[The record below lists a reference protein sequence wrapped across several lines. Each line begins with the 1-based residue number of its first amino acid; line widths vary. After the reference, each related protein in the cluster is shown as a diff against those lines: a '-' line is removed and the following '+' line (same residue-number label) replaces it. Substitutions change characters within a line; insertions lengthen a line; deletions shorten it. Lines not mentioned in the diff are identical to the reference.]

1 MSERIGVGLIGCG
14 SLSQIGILPQL
25 AEADAREHVDL
36 IAVCDAVPERAVD
49 TARAYGVPHAL
60 TNSNELIARDD
71 IDLVLV
77 VTPIGLHYPLALQ
90 ALHAGKHVYVQKTM
104 TTTYG
109 EAKDLVETARERGLV
124 LIAAPGQMLA
134 PAMRAMRSLVTSGAL
149 GDVYWA
155 WGSTGGWQHHLEANR
170 QGDDARNSADPS
182 WYYTRSG
189 GPLRDVTVYV
199 LHSLTGILGPAKRVA
214 AMSGVRTREHR
225 WRDKV
230 IPVEIDDNTMLM
242 LDFGDA
248 TFAMLGGH
256 SAATGKLIQWGGMGI
271 YGSRGSVET
280 LDIEPLS
287 GHPVALAINGDV
299 DLPEL
304 EPAGAGVYTLRTRL
318 PHVDERHAA
327 IPEPHVYADI
337 MHCVDCIRTG
347 ALPVA
352 SGEHAA
358 HVVEIIEKGYLAAE
372 TGQAQQLESTFSMAS
387 LSTRGPNQ

>member
-1 MSERIGVGLIGCG
+1 MSERIRIGLIGCG

-25 AEADAREHVDL
+25 SEPDARERIDL
-36 IAVCDAVPERAVD
+36 VAVCDTVAARAEA
-49 TARAYGVPHAL
+49 TAQAYGVPHAL
-60 TNSNELIARDD
+60 TSPDELIARDD

-77 VTPIGLHYPLALQ
+77 ITPIGFHHSLALK

-104 TTTYG
+104 TTTYE
-109 EAKDLVETARERGLV
+109 EAKELVDTARERGLV
-124 LIAAPGQMLA
+124 LVSAPGQMLA
-134 PAMRAMRSLVTSGAL
+134 PAMRAMRSLVTTGAL

-170 QGDDARNSADPS
+170 QGDDARSSADPS
-182 WYYTRSG
+182 WYYSKSG

-214 AMSGVRTREHR
+214 AMSGIRTSEHR

-230 IPVEIDDNTMLM
+230 IPVEIDDNTMLT

-271 YGSRGSVET
+271 YGSRGSVEA
-280 LDIEPLS
+280 LEIEPLS
-287 GHPVALAINGDV
+287 GHPVSLAINGEAH
-299 DLPEL
+299 LPEL
-304 EPAGAGVYTLRTRL
+304 DPAGPDIYTLRTRL
-318 PHVDERHAA
+318 PHVTDAHAA

-337 MHCVDCIRTG
+337 MHCVDCIQTG
-347 ALPVA
+347 ASPVA

-358 HVVEIIEKGYLAAE
+358 HVVEIIEKGYLAAD
-372 TGQAQQLESTFSMAS
+372 TGRAQQLESSFSVPDLVA
-387 LSTRGPNQ
+387 GGGVQ

>member
-1 MSERIGVGLIGCG
+1 MSEQIGVGLIGCG

-25 AEADAREHVDL
+25 SEADAREHVNL
-36 IAVCDAVPERAVD
+36 IAVCDTVPERAVD
-49 TARAYGVPHAL
+49 TARAFGVPHAL
-60 TNSNELIARDD
+60 TNPDELIARDD

-77 VTPIGLHYPLALQ
+77 ITPIGFHYPLALQ

-104 TTTYG
+104 TTKYD
-109 EAKDLVETARERGLV
+109 EAKHLVETARARGLV
-124 LIAAPGQMLA
+124 LVAAPGQMLA
-134 PAMRAMRSLVTSGAL
+134 PAMRAMRSLVTTGAL

-182 WYYTRSG
+182 WYYSRSG

-199 LHSLTGILGPAKRVA
+199 LHSLTGILGPAKRVS

-271 YGSRGSVET
+271 YGSRGSVEA
-280 LDIEPLS
+280 LEIEPLS
-287 GHPVALAINGDV
+287 GHPVALAINGEA

-304 EPAGAGVYTLRTRL
+304 ETAGAGVYTLRTRL
-318 PHVDERHAA
+318 PHVNERHAA

-372 TGQAQQLESTFSMAS
+372 TGRAQQLKSTFSTAA
-387 LSTRGPNQ
+387 LSTGGSN

>member
-1 MSERIGVGLIGCG
+1 
-14 SLSQIGILPQL
+14 
-25 AEADAREHVDL
+25 
-36 IAVCDAVPERAVD
+36 
-49 TARAYGVPHAL
+49 AYGVPHAL
-60 TNSNELIARDD
+60 TNSDDLIARDD
-71 IDLVLV
+71 VDLVLV
-77 VTPIGLHYPLALQ
+77 ITPIGLHYPLALQ

-104 TTTYG
+104 TTAYG
-109 EAKDLVETARERGLV
+109 EAKDLVDTARELGLV
-124 LIAAPGQMLA
+124 LVAAPGQMLA
-134 PAMRAMRSLVTSGAL
+134 PAMRAMRSLVAKGAL

-170 QGDDARNSADPS
+170 QGDDARSSADPS
-182 WYYTRSG
+182 WYYTKLG

-214 AMSGVRTREHR
+214 AMSGIRTKEHR

-230 IPVEIDDNTMLM
+230 IPVEVDDNTMLM

-271 YGSRGSVET
+271 YGSRGAVET
-280 LDIEPLS
+280 LEIEPLS
-287 GHPVALAINGDV
+287 GHPVALAVNGDV

-304 EPAGAGVYTLRTRL
+304 EPAGSGTYTLRTHL
-318 PHVDERHAA
+318 PHVTERHAA

-347 ALPVA
+347 APPVA

-372 TGQAQQLESTFSMAS
+372 TGQAQQLESTFSMAE
-387 LSTRGPNQ
+387 LSTGGSIL